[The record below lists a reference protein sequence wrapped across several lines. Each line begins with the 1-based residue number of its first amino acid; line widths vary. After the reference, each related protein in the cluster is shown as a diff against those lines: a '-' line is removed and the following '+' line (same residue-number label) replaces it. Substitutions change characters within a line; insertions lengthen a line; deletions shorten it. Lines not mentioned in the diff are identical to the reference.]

1 METNMYKDYIT
12 GQTALTL
19 NLDFTIPNNHLA
31 TVIGWFVNSIP
42 EEVLLGDTA
51 KTGRPA
57 YHPAMMLKILLF
69 AYSRRVFSGRK
80 IELLLA
86 ENLPLMVLA
95 EHQQISYHTINNF
108 RSSDHANELVKKSF
122 LYFTNLLETEGLIN
136 EGALFIDG
144 TKIAAD
150 ANRYTFVWRKAVE
163 KFHEKLKGQAVEL
176 YDELITKEV
185 VKAMAQ
191 EQVQTSQGLTELARE
206 TEAEIEKLTEEIAQE
221 PKVIPGGSP
230 KKARRRGLKKLLH
243 QLKKDYVPRMKK
255 YEAAEKIFA
264 GRNSYSKTDHDATFM
279 HMKEDHMKNGQL
291 KPGYNIQAATTN
303 QYVVDFALY
312 PNPTDFKT
320 LEPFLKQMTTL
331 DKFDQ
336 IVADAGYGS
345 EYNYSLLEDKYS
357 NKKYYIPYTMYEKE
371 QTRKY
376 KNDPTKLANW
386 FYDEKDDYYLDQN
399 GVKFNFKYYSQR
411 QDRST
416 GQVRDF
422 KVYEADEAQL
432 TPELEQL
439 AKAKAVLQSPEG
451 RHSYSMRKYDVEPVF
466 GHLKNVFGMRRT
478 HLRGKKKVE
487 TDVGIAFMMM
497 NLSKYWH
504 RRWPKDHS
512 FLFKNKKSQKKTIN
526 ELKLRVKLIVFCY
539 LGVSFFPDSF
549 YCFITKYRPQLF

>member
-1 METNMYKDYIT
+1 M
-12 GQTALTL
+12 
-19 NLDFTIPNNHLA
+19 
-31 TVIGWFVNSIP
+31 
-42 EEVLLGDTA
+42 
-51 KTGRPA
+51 
-57 YHPAMMLKILLF
+57 
-69 AYSRRVFSGRK
+69 
-80 IELLLA
+80 
-86 ENLPLMVLA
+86 
-95 EHQQISYHTINNF
+95 
-108 RSSDHANELVKKSF
+108 VKKSF

-255 YEAAEKIFA
+255 YEEAEKIFA

-291 KPGYNIQAATTN
+291 KPGYNIQAATTD

-386 FYDEKDDYYLDQN
+386 FYDEKDNYYLDQN
-399 GVKFNFKYYSQR
+399 GIKFNFKYYSQR
-411 QDRST
+411 QDRLT

-422 KVYEADEAQL
+422 EVYEADEAQL
-432 TPELEQL
+432 TSELEQL
-439 AKAKAVLQSPEG
+439 AKTKSGYQRQVRYNPNWQYLKEKAKAILQSREG
-451 RHSYSMRKYDVEPVF
+451 RHSYNMRKYDVEPVF

-487 TDVGIAFMMM
+487 TDVGIAFMM

-504 RRWPKDHS
+504 RRWPKD
-512 FLFKNKKSQKKTIN
+512 
-526 ELKLRVKLIVFCY
+526 
-539 LGVSFFPDSF
+539 
-549 YCFITKYRPQLF
+549 

>member
-1 METNMYKDYIT
+1 
-12 GQTALTL
+12 
-19 NLDFTIPNNHLA
+19 
-31 TVIGWFVNSIP
+31 
-42 EEVLLGDTA
+42 
-51 KTGRPA
+51 
-57 YHPAMMLKILLF
+57 
-69 AYSRRVFSGRK
+69 
-80 IELLLA
+80 
-86 ENLPLMVLA
+86 MVLA

-122 LYFTNLLETEGLIN
+122 LYFTNLLEAEGLIN

-191 EQVQTSQGLTELARE
+191 EQVETSQGLTELARE

-255 YEAAEKIFA
+255 YEEAEKIFA
-264 GRNSYSKTDHDATFM
+264 RRNSYSKTDHDATFM

-376 KNDPTKLANW
+376 KNDPTKLINW
-386 FYDEKDDYYLDQN
+386 FYNEKDDYYLDQN

-411 QDRST
+411 QERST

-422 KVYEADEAQL
+422 KVYEADEVQL
-432 TPELEQL
+432 TLELEQL
-439 AKAKAVLQSPEG
+439 AKTKSGRQRQVRYNPNWQYLKEKAKAVLQSPEV
-451 RHSYSMRKYDVEPVF
+451 RHNYSMRKYDVEPVF
-466 GHLKNVFGMRRT
+466 RHLKNVFGMHRT

-512 FLFKNKKSQKKTIN
+512 FLFKNKKRQKKTI
-526 ELKLRVKLIVFCY
+526 KLRVKLIVFCY
-539 LGVSFFPDSF
+539 LGVSFFPDTF
-549 YCFITKYRPQLF
+549 